1 MYHNCYFSL
10 MPKPSQQQRGCKLSA
25 KDRKQAKDGNE
36 EVVANGTTRRKVVLG
51 IGAVAAVAAAGGIGF
66 QLFTRD
72 GSSSI
77 EASAQSSPSMA
88 DLLVQGPLPDQV
100 QGPAD
105 APVTIIE
112 YASMTC
118 SHCATFH
125 NTTYPELKKR
135 YIDTGKVQFIL
146 REFPLDPLA
155 ASAFML
161 ARCAGEGKYYAVVD
175 AFFHSQSQWAVQKP
189 LEPML
194 AIARQAGFTKE
205 SFEACL
211 TNQKMLD
218 GIEWTRD
225 RATKQ
230 FGVNSTP
237 TFFINGKIV
246 RGAMTIDELSKQID
260 ALIKT

>member
-1 MYHNCYFSL
+1 
-10 MPKPSQQQRGCKLSA
+10 MPISSQQQRGRKLSA
-25 KDRKQAKDGNE
+25 QDCKDA
-36 EVVANGTTRRKVVLG
+36 VVTTGVTRRNVIVGLG
-51 IGAVAAVAAAGGIGF
+51 ALAAAAAAGSLGYP
-66 QLFTRD
+66 LFTGD
-72 GSSSI
+72 D
-77 EASAQSSPSMA
+77 SSPIAAHAQGSPSVA

-100 QGPAD
+100 QGEAD

-118 SHCATFH
+118 SHCAQFH

-135 YIDTGKVQFIL
+135 YIDTGKVRFIL

-161 ARCAGEGKYYAVVD
+161 ARCAGEGKYYPVID

-194 AIARQAGFTKE
+194 AVARQTGFTKE
-205 SFEACL
+205 SFESCL

-225 RATKQ
+225 RASKQ
-230 FGVNSTP
+230 FGVTSTP

-246 RGAMTIDELSKQID
+246 RGAMSIDELSKQID
-260 ALIKT
+260 ALIKA

>member
-1 MYHNCYFSL
+1 MLKSF
-10 MPKPSQQQRGCKLSA
+10 QQWGRKLDA
-25 KDRKQAKDGNE
+25 LDRTA
-36 EVVANGTTRRKVVLG
+36 VAETPITRRKVLFG
-51 IGAVAAVAAAGGIGF
+51 MGAVAAAAWAGGFGYQFFHPDSSPIG
-66 QLFTRD
+66 
-72 GSSSI
+72 
-77 EASAQSSPSMA
+77 ASAQGSPSMA

-100 QGPAD
+100 QGPTD

-118 SHCATFH
+118 SHCAAFH

-135 YIDTGKVQFIL
+135 YIDTGKVRFIL

-161 ARCAGEGKYYAVVD
+161 ARCAGEGKYYPVID

-194 AIARQAGFTKE
+194 AVARQAGFTKE

-218 GIEWTRD
+218 GIEWTRN
-225 RATKQ
+225 RATEK

>member
-1 MYHNCYFSL
+1 LDAIHRTAAG
-10 MPKPSQQQRGCKLSA
+10 QH
-25 KDRKQAKDGNE
+25 
-36 EVVANGTTRRKVVLG
+36 TTRRKVVIG
-51 IGAVAAVAAAGGIGF
+51 IGAVAAAAAAGSFGYS
-66 QLFTRD
+66 LFNA
-72 GSSSI
+72 GSAI
-77 EASAQSSPSMA
+77 EASAQSAPSMA

-100 QGPAD
+100 QGPTD

-118 SHCATFH
+118 SHCAQFH
-125 NTTYPELKKR
+125 NTTYRELKKR
-135 YIDTGKVQFIL
+135 YIGTGKVRFIL

-161 ARCAGEGKYYAVVD
+161 ARCAGDGKYYPVID

-194 AIARQAGFTKE
+194 AIAKQAGFTKE

-211 TNQKMLD
+211 TNQKMLE
-218 GIEWTRD
+218 GIEWTRN
-225 RATKQ
+225 RATEK

-246 RGAMTIDELSKQID
+246 RGAMSIDELSKQID
-260 ALIKT
+260 AIIKA

>member
-1 MYHNCYFSL
+1 M
-10 MPKPSQQQRGCKLSA
+10 RI
-25 KDRKQAKDGNE
+25 
-36 EVVANGTTRRKVVLG
+36 TRREFVVST
-51 IGAVAAVAAAGGIGF
+51 GALVAAAA
-66 QLFTRD
+66 LF
-72 GSSSI
+72 GS
-77 EASAQSSPSMA
+77 APFAFAQTTEELMRP
-88 DLLVQGPLPDQV
+88 GPLPDIAI
-100 QGPAD
+100 GKAD

-118 SHCATFH
+118 PHCASFSKTTF
-125 NTTYPELKKR
+125 PQLKTK
-135 YIDTGKVQFIL
+135 YIDTGKVRFIL

-161 ARCAGEGKYYAVVD
+161 ARCAGDGKYYPVID

-194 AIARQAGFTKE
+194 AIAKQAGFTKE

-211 TNQKMLD
+211 TNQKMLE
-218 GIEWTRD
+218 GIEWTRN
-225 RATKQ
+225 RATEK

-246 RGAMTIDELSKQID
+246 RGAMSIDELSKQID
-260 ALIKT
+260 AIIKA

>member
-1 MYHNCYFSL
+1 
-10 MPKPSQQQRGCKLSA
+10 MPQSSHQQRGRKLSA
-25 KDRKQAKDGNE
+25 KDRKRANDRNE
-36 EVVANGTTRRKVVLG
+36 ELVTRGTTRRKVVLG
-51 IGAVAAVAAAGGIGF
+51 IGAVAAVAAAGGIGY
-66 QLFTRD
+66 QLFARS
-72 GSSSI
+72 GSSSPI
-77 EASAQSSPSMA
+77 AASAQSSPSMT
-88 DLLVQGPLPDQV
+88 DLLVQGPLPDQA

-135 YIDTGKVQFIL
+135 YIDTGKVRFIL

-161 ARCAGEGKYYAVVD
+161 ARCAGEGKYYPVVD

-194 AIARQAGFTKE
+194 AIARQVGFSKE
-205 SFEACL
+205 SFESCL

-218 GIEWTRD
+218 GIEWTRN
-225 RATKQ
+225 RAQQQ

>member
-1 MYHNCYFSL
+1 L
-10 MPKPSQQQRGCKLSA
+10 
-25 KDRKQAKDGNE
+25 D
-36 EVVANGTTRRKVVLG
+36 ANHRIAAETHTTRRKVVIG
-51 IGAVAAVAAAGGIGF
+51 IGAVAAAAAAGSFGYP
-66 QLFTRD
+66 LFNA
-72 GSSSI
+72 GSAI
-77 EASAQSSPSMA
+77 EALAQSTPSMA

-100 QGPAD
+100 QGPVD

-118 SHCATFH
+118 SHCAQFH

-135 YIDTGKVQFIL
+135 YIDTGKVRFIL

-161 ARCAGEGKYYAVVD
+161 ARCAGDGKYYPVID

-194 AIARQAGFTKE
+194 AVAKQAGFTKE

-211 TNQKMLD
+211 TNQKMLE
-218 GIEWTRD
+218 GIEWTRN
-225 RATKQ
+225 RATEK

-246 RGAMTIDELSKQID
+246 RGAMSIDELSKQID
-260 ALIKT
+260 ALIKA

>member
-1 MYHNCYFSL
+1 
-10 MPKPSQQQRGCKLSA
+10 LSA
-25 KDRKQAKDGNE
+25 KDRKSPKDRKE
-36 EVVANGTTRRKVVLG
+36 EIVVATATTRRKVLIG
-51 IGAVAAVAAAGGIGF
+51 LGAVAAVAAAGGVGY
-66 QLFTRD
+66 QLFTPD
-72 GSSSI
+72 AASPI
-77 EASAQSSPSMA
+77 AASAQGSLSM
-88 DLLVQGPLPDQV
+88 DELLVQGPLPDQV
-100 QGPAD
+100 QGAAD

-118 SHCATFH
+118 GHCATFH

-135 YIDTGKVQFIL
+135 YIDTGKVKFIL

-161 ARCAGEGKYYAVVD
+161 ARCAGDGKYYPVVD
-175 AFFHSQSQWAVQKP
+175 AFFHQQSQWAVQKP

-218 GIEWTRD
+218 GIEWTRN
-225 RATKQ
+225 RATQK

-237 TFFINGKIV
+237 TFFINGKIL
-246 RGAMTIDELSKQID
+246 RGALSIEELSKQID
-260 ALIKT
+260 PLLKT

>member
-1 MYHNCYFSL
+1 
-10 MPKPSQQQRGCKLSA
+10 MPKHSQQQRGRKLSA
-25 KDRKQAKDGNE
+25 KDRKE
-36 EVVANGTTRRKVVLG
+36 EVVIASATTRRKVVIGL
-51 IGAVAAVAAAGGIGF
+51 GAVAGVAALGGVGY

-72 GSSSI
+72 ASSPI
-77 EASAQSSPSMA
+77 AASAQGALSMEE
-88 DLLVQGPLPDQV
+88 LMVQGA
-100 QGPAD
+100 AD

-118 SHCATFH
+118 GHCAQFH
-125 NTTYPELKKR
+125 NNTYPELKKR
-135 YIDTGKVQFIL
+135 YIDTGKVKFIL

-161 ARCAGEGKYYAVVD
+161 ARCAGDGKYYPVVD
-175 AFFHSQSQWAVQKP
+175 AFFHQQSQWAVQRP

-218 GIEWTRD
+218 GIEWTRN
-225 RATKQ
+225 RATEK

-246 RGAMTIDELSKQID
+246 RGAMSIDELAKQIEP
-260 ALIKT
+260 LLKT

>member
-1 MYHNCYFSL
+1 
-10 MPKPSQQQRGCKLSA
+10 MPKQSKQQRGRKLSA
-25 KDRKQAKDGNE
+25 KDRKE
-36 EVVANGTTRRKVVLG
+36 EAVVASATTRRKVVLG
-51 IGAVAAVAAAGGIGF
+51 LGAVAVVTAAGGIGY

-72 GSSSI
+72 ATSPI
-77 EASAQSSPSMA
+77 AAAAQGALSME

-100 QGPAD
+100 QGAAD

-118 SHCATFH
+118 GHCAQFH
-125 NTTYPELKKR
+125 NNTYPELKKR
-135 YIDTGKVQFIL
+135 YIDTGKVKFIL

-161 ARCAGEGKYYAVVD
+161 ARCAGDGKYYPVVD
-175 AFFHSQSQWAVQKP
+175 AFFHQQSQWAVQRP

-218 GIEWTRD
+218 GIEWTRN
-225 RATKQ
+225 RATEK

-237 TFFINGKIV
+237 TFFINGKVV